1 MALPDGFPDHAHRG
15 FVTLTYLLPDSPGD
29 LSHEDF
35 LGPPSLTKRSCE
47 ANVVKTHFNMTNA
60 VVSLEIS

>member
-35 LGPPSLTKRSCE
+35 LGPKSWTIFSINTTAVE
-47 ANVVKTHFNMTNA
+47 AM
-60 VVSLEIS
+60 L